1 MNGEAVLYGHASGL
15 PNMHGNMTGGKPSMK
30 MNCDTLHSTT
40 VESRAEFPSI
50 ININNHIW

>member
-15 PNMHGNMTGGKPSMK
+15 PNMHGNITGGKPSMK

-40 VESRAEFPSI
+40 VESRAESLSI